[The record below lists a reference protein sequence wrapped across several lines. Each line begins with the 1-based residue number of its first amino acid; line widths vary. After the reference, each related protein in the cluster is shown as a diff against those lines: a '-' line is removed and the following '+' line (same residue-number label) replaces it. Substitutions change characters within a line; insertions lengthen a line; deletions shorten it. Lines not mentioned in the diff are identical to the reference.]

1 MIERLFLVIHLSMMM
16 TYVNFFFILM
26 LHLELV
32 GLGYPV
38 LVLLIYLDLI
48 NIELLDVMVVALSY
62 IISEVSEVYFLKQ
75 VDPIVVSL
83 HDEPRN

>member
-1 MIERLFLVIHLSMMM
+1 M
-16 TYVNFFFILM
+16 TYVNCFFNLM

-32 GLGYPV
+32 GLGYHV
-38 LVLLIYLDLI
+38 LVFLIYLDLI
-48 NIELLDVMVVALSY
+48 NIELLDLMVVTLSY